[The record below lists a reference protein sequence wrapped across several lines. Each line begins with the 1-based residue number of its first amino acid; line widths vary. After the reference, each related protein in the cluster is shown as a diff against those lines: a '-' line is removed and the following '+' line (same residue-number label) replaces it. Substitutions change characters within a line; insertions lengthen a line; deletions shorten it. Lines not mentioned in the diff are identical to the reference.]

1 MISTPSHRL
10 ARYAALPLAALAIA
24 GTTLAATGVANAG
37 TLPATGPTVAMTI
50 TNNTNDPMILQGSDN
65 PYGQWINGPQ
75 AIIPPHSQSIVTA
88 ADNDPGGIGVDVSY
102 SLPGGSAVFMA
113 NNYSYNGGDLNG
125 TRIEGQAGGHYRL
138 DSRMDTGFPYLNAG
152 YTVAPVSLFGSS

>member
-1 MISTPSHRL
+1 MNVTTTRRL
-10 ARYAALPLAALAIA
+10 ARIAVLPLAVLALT
-24 GTTLAATGVANAG
+24 GTAVGVANAG

-50 TNNTNDPMILQGSDN
+50 SNNTNDPMILQGSDN

-88 ADNDPGGIGVDVSY
+88 ANNDPGGLGVDVTY
-102 SLPGGSAVFMA
+102 SLPGGDAVFMA

-125 TRIEGQAGGHYRL
+125 TRIEGQAGNHYRI

-152 YTVAPVSLFGSS
+152 YTVGPQSIFGSS